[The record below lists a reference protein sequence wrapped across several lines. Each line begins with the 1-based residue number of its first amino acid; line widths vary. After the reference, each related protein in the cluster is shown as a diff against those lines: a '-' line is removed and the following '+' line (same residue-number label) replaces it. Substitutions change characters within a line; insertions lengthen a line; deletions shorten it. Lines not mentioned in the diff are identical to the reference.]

1 MDYQRSSDFSNR
13 EKSDNYFPQG
23 RLTRQQS
30 VNQHYQDRDISTNS
44 ADRRTDS
51 YFYSDKPTDQR
62 PTGRYGQYQR
72 PTEESSR
79 SSSSDYSAQRR
90 PTGQPSANQYSQRP
104 SSNQSG
110 RRTDSY
116 SSADRYGQ
124 YQRATGDSGQSQS
137 SDYSAQRRSAGQPS
151 ASQYGQHPSSNSS
164 NQSDRRSDSY
174 APSRRPVEQCPD
186 DRYGQYQRPVQEGNP
201 RQTAQQ
207 SGNPSAGNASGYS
220 PSRSTT
226 EQRPVAHGQ
235 YQQLT
240 QKSKSRS
247 AMQSSKISI
256 TNPTSKKEQEN
267 QSANHHAQYASNKN
281 KNRKSPVKTII
292 IGVAALVILFVFAV
306 IRMKRDGGS
315 ISLPTDVP
323 GEAEVT
329 YNYIDDDQIVKKDL
343 IGTELTYDG
352 DSIASG
358 TMKYQFKN
366 VTAYNNIYELCGE
379 ELKNDIDNPSLF
391 KLNRYD
397 WGVTF
402 SDDGTKKYEG
412 YSKRFK
418 EDDGNIYYNY
428 RYPEIFDME
437 TGLLRY
443 GCYIFVFEI
452 ELTNIDALSDTTH
465 YSINNPNEFRISGM
479 FNLVNRSGEKPIYG
493 QLCYF
498 TEELDANSEGEHD
511 ILSYHL
517 VINPGETKTIH
528 LGYFLIGDES
538 EHPYSRMGLADEG
551 HTSTYDDSTV
561 FLWFDMSDVIS
572 KENNTV
578 E

>member
-1 MDYQRSSDFSNR
+1 MDYQRST
-13 EKSDNYFPQG
+13 G
-23 RLTRQQS
+23 QQS
-30 VNQHYQDRDISTNS
+30 LNRYDQAQRTSTS
-44 ADRRTDS
+44 SSDRRTVAS
-51 YFYSDKPTDQR
+51 SSSRRHVEQR

-72 PTEESSR
+72 PTEDSSR
-79 SSSSDYSAQRR
+79 SQSSDYSSQRR

-110 RRTDSY
+110 RHTE
-116 SSADRYGQ
+116 SA
-124 YQRATGDSGQSQS
+124 
-137 SDYSAQRRSAGQPS
+137 
-151 ASQYGQHPSSNSS
+151 H
-164 NQSDRRSDSY
+164 
-174 APSRRPVEQCPD
+174 SRRPA
-186 DRYGQYQRPVQEGNP
+186 DRNGQYQRPTQERNQRP
-201 RQTAQQ
+201 SAKQYV
-207 SGNPSAGNASGYS
+207 NPSDRNASAYS
-220 PSRSTT
+220 PSRIPAEQHSIDRNVQYQRSAAESRPRSTT
-226 EQRPVAHGQ
+226 QAN
-235 YQQLT
+235 
-240 QKSKSRS
+240 
-247 AMQSSKISI
+247 QSSVS
-256 TNPTSKKEQEN
+256 NPDSKKIFEKH
-267 QSANHHAQYASNKN
+267 SVDRR
-281 KNRKSPVKTII
+281 NRKVPVKPII
-292 IGVAALVILFVFAV
+292 IGIAALLVLFVFAV

>member
-1 MDYQRSSDFSNR
+1 MDYKEQTGQQPLNCYDRSQR
-13 EKSDNYFPQG
+13 
-23 RLTRQQS
+23 T
-30 VNQHYQDRDISTNS
+30 STNPV
-44 ADRRTDS
+44 DRRPES
-51 YFYSDKPTDQR
+51 YP
-62 PTGRYGQYQR
+62 
-72 PTEESSR
+72 
-79 SSSSDYSAQRR
+79 
-90 PTGQPSANQYSQRP
+90 
-104 SSNQSG
+104 
-110 RRTDSY
+110 
-116 SSADRYGQ
+116 
-124 YQRATGDSGQSQS
+124 
-137 SDYSAQRRSAGQPS
+137 
-151 ASQYGQHPSSNSS
+151 
-164 NQSDRRSDSY
+164 
-174 APSRRPVEQCPD
+174 PSRRPIERRTA

-379 ELKNDIDNPSLF
+379 ELKNNIDNPSLF

>member
-1 MDYQRSSDFSNR
+1 MDYQRST
-13 EKSDNYFPQG
+13 G
-23 RLTRQQS
+23 QQS
-30 VNQHYQDRDISTNS
+30 SNHYDQVQRIPTSSSDRKTVPSS
-44 ADRRTDS
+44 SSRR
-51 YFYSDKPTDQR
+51 PIDQR
-62 PTGRYGQYQR
+62 PTGRYGQDQR
-72 PTEESSR
+72 PTEDSSQ
-79 SSSSDYSAQRR
+79 SSSSDYLAQRRQPGQPSANQYGQRSSFNQSGRRTDSYSSTDRYGQYQRTAGSPNRSSSSGYSSQRR
-90 PTGQPSANQYSQRP
+90 PTGQPSANQYGQRP
-104 SSNQSG
+104 SSNP
-110 RRTDSY
+110 T
-116 SSADRYGQ
+116 
-124 YQRATGDSGQSQS
+124 
-137 SDYSAQRRSAGQPS
+137 
-151 ASQYGQHPSSNSS
+151 
-164 NQSDRRSDSY
+164 NQSDRRSEPY
-174 APSRRPVEQCPD
+174 ASSRRPVEQRPD
-186 DRYGQYQRPVQEGNP
+186 DRYGQYQRPTQKRNQ

-207 SGNPSAGNASGYS
+207 SVNPPDRNASAYS
-220 PSRSTT
+220 PFRSTD
-226 EQRPVAHGQ
+226 EQRPVDHGQ
-235 YQQLT
+235 YQRST
-240 QKSKSRS
+240 QESRPRATTQSNKSSVSNPDSK
-247 AMQSSKISI
+247 KISEKHYVDKI
-256 TNPTSKKEQEN
+256 
-267 QSANHHAQYASNKN
+267 
-281 KNRKSPVKTII
+281 NRKSPVKTII